1 MNIHLPLGTGRE
13 SAPARRWCSRIER
26 VPALALFVVLCF
38 CGCPAIGAQ
47 PAQQE
52 LPPPTTTLVSSLDLS
67 RLADLAAQ
75 RLDARIEYTPGQVT
89 GQVTI
94 RGEVS
99 DAELWSLLNARLA
112 DSNLTMVA
120 TESPKRFRIV
130 KLDQGLASS
139 APIVD
144 AMWVD
149 AQGEPAATGRTAL
162 TPDSDALRLLVRW
175 PGDLPPGYAA
185 VLVPLRFKSGKEA
198 AELIRPLL
206 TKQAGIVLPLGDSGD
221 RVVIADLWS
230 RVSQVL
236 QLLPDVDSPGAAP
249 VIEEVAIRNMP
260 VAQLI
265 ASAKELSAKRD
276 LFGDAA
282 TSGKGTSG
290 AELVAGPDG
299 KSVLLITTPS
309 RAAFWKDLIQKLDS
323 APGVETREHQ
333 STVFGAKEVA
343 ALVRDA
349 VGSDAGERF
358 RVVVNDLTGTLIVT
372 ATASQHERIAAL
384 ITKLDQTPASASVRL
399 RSFPI
404 RNRPVSEVA
413 GSLEQLLA
421 AAKEAGTLD
430 VAGPSEGRTGG
441 GSEVA
446 PDGRSSQASETSG
459 RRGSPNPADP
469 GASSLNNATSGAK
482 SSRRVAPGSTSIS
495 RDRGSGLSLTV
506 DEGMNA
512 IIAVGEPRML
522 AQVEALLK
530 TLDVRQPQVMIEA
543 FLVSLTDGQS
553 RSVSVQLQK
562 FTSLG
567 GNAVQLSSLFGASA
581 SGNPPDISAPPG
593 TAFTGAVLN
602 PGDFNAVIR
611 AIETV
616 NEGKSTSVPRVLV
629 SNNQD
634 AVFRSVAQQPTS
646 NTSTNT
652 TSTTITSFGGFQDA
666 GTTITVRPQ
675 IAEGDQLVLT
685 YSVELSSFTGQPA
698 GGLPSPRQEN
708 SVSSVSLIPD
718 GHTVVVGG
726 FELTTKSED
735 QTRVP
740 ILGEIPLL
748 GELFKSKTV
757 SDARTRFF
765 VFIRANVMRHDRFED
780 LKHAGEKS
788 LVEAGLGDGF
798 PEVEPLVIR

>member
-1 MNIHLPLGTGRE
+1 MSLISINLWISSL
-13 SAPARRWCSRIER
+13 
-26 VPALALFVVLCF
+26 VLAGFGPEPVY
-38 CGCPAIGAQ
+38 AQ
-47 PAQQE
+47 P
-52 LPPPTTTLVSSLDLS
+52 PTTTTLVSSLELS

-130 KLDQGLASS
+130 KLDQGLSS
-139 APIVD
+139 SVPIVD
-144 AMWVD
+144 ASWVD
-149 AQGEPAATGRTAL
+149 AKGEPAAAGRAAL
-162 TPDSDALRLLVRW
+162 MPTSDDLRLVVRW

-206 TKQAGIVLPLGDSGD
+206 TKQAGVVLTLGDSGD

-236 QLLPDVDSPGAAP
+236 QLLPEVDGPGAAP

-260 VAQLI
+260 AAQLI

-276 LFGDAA
+276 LFGDTAG
-282 TSGKGTSG
+282 GKGSSG

-309 RAAFWKDLIQKLDS
+309 RVAFWKDLIEKLDS
-323 APGVETREHQ
+323 APGVEAREHQ
-333 STVFGAKEVA
+333 SAVFGVKEVA
-343 ALVRDA
+343 ALVSDA

-358 RVVVNDLTGTLIVT
+358 RVVENDLTGTLIVT

-404 RNRPVSEVA
+404 RNRPVREVA
-413 GSLEQLLA
+413 GSLEQLLS

-430 VAGPSEGRTGG
+430 VTGQTETRTGG
-441 GSEVA
+441 VSEAA
-446 PDGRSSQASETSG
+446 PGGRSSQASEASG
-459 RRGSPNPADP
+459 RRASPNPADP
-469 GASSLNNATSGAK
+469 GASALGNAALNSD
-482 SSRRVAPGSTSIS
+482 SSRRAAPASTSIS
-495 RDRGSGLSLTV
+495 RDRGNGLSLTV

-685 YSVELSSFTGQPA
+685 YNVELSSFTGQPA

-788 LVEAGLGDGF
+788 LVEAGIGDGF

>member
-1 MNIHLPLGTGRE
+1 MPVGFIHAHQL
-13 SAPARRWCSRIER
+13 
-26 VPALALFVVLCF
+26 V
-38 CGCPAIGAQ
+38 
-47 PAQQE
+47 
-52 LPPPTTTLVSSLDLS
+52 PPTTIVASSLDLS

-112 DSNLTMVA
+112 DSNLTMVS
-120 TESPKRFRIV
+120 TESAKRFRVV
-130 KLDQGLASS
+130 KLDQGLSS
-139 APIVD
+139 SVPIVD
-144 AMWVD
+144 AMWAD
-149 AQGEPAATGRTAL
+149 AQGEPAAAGRTAL
-162 TPDSDALRLLVRW
+162 TPGSDALRLMVRW

-206 TKQAGIVLPLGDSGD
+206 TKQAGVVLTLGDAGD

-236 QLLPDVDSPGAAP
+236 QLLPDVDSPGATS
-249 VIEEVAIRNMP
+249 VIEEVAIRNVP
-260 VAQLI
+260 PAQLI

-282 TSGKGTSG
+282 TGGKGSSG

-309 RAAFWKDLIQKLDS
+309 RVAFWKDLIEKLDS

-333 STVFGAKEVA
+333 STVFGVKEVA
-343 ALVRDA
+343 ALVSDA

-358 RVVVNDLTGTLIVT
+358 RVVVNDLTSTLIVT

-404 RNRPVSEVA
+404 RNRPVREVA

-430 VAGPSEGRTGG
+430 VTSQTETRTGG
-441 GSEVA
+441 VSEAA
-446 PDGRSSQASETSG
+446 PGGRSSQASEASG
-459 RRGSPNPADP
+459 RRASPNPADP
-469 GASSLNNATSGAK
+469 GASALGNATS
-482 SSRRVAPGSTSIS
+482 SSDPSRRTAPGSTSLS

-685 YSVELSSFTGQPA
+685 YNVELSSFTGQPA

-748 GELFKSKTV
+748 GDLFKSKTV

-780 LKHAGEKS
+780 LKHAGENS
-788 LVEAGLGDGF
+788 LVEVGIGDGF

>member
-1 MNIHLPLGTGRE
+1 MLSMSLWIGSLVIPTFAPKSV
-13 SAPARRWCSRIER
+13 SA
-26 VPALALFVVLCF
+26 
-38 CGCPAIGAQ
+38 Q
-47 PAQQE
+47 
-52 LPPPTTTLVSSLDLS
+52 PTTTLASSLELS
-67 RLADLAAQ
+67 RLTDLAAQ

-120 TESPKRFRIV
+120 TESAKRYRIV
-130 KLDQGLASS
+130 KLDQGLSS
-139 APIVD
+139 SVPLVD
-144 AMWVD
+144 AMLVD
-149 AQGEPAATGRTAL
+149 AQGEPAAAGRAAL
-162 TPDSDALRLLVRW
+162 TPGSDDLRLVVRW

-206 TKQAGIVLPLGDSGD
+206 TKQAGVVLTLGDSGD
-221 RVVIADLWS
+221 RIVIADLWS

-249 VIEEVAIRNMP
+249 VIEEVPIRNVP
-260 VAQLI
+260 AAQLI

-282 TSGKGTSG
+282 TSGKGSSG

-309 RAAFWKDLIQKLDS
+309 RGAFWKDLIEKLDS

-333 STVFGAKEVA
+333 STVFGVKEVA
-343 ALVRDA
+343 ALVSDA

-372 ATASQHERIAAL
+372 ATATQHERIAAL

-404 RNRPVSEVA
+404 RNRPVREVA

-446 PDGRSSQASETSG
+446 PDGRSSQASVTSG

-469 GASSLNNATSGAK
+469 GASSLNNATSRAE
-482 SSRRVAPGSTSIS
+482 SSRRNSPGTTSIS

-522 AQVEALLK
+522 AQVESLLK

-708 SVSSVSLIPD
+708 SVSRVSLIPD

-748 GELFKSKTV
+748 GELFKTKTV